1 MLLLQYHN
9 LLIQSLLQERFAP
22 DAQATAIDQII
33 SDFDNVT
40 YHVSTPETKTKILI
54 SLSVKC
60 FKDLEKYG
68 VDALLEREYG
78 SYIISPPENG
88 FDFSL
93 VVDLENLPPT
103 PEEKEELILK
113 IALLKRNAL
122 AAPFEQAFD
131 EFDHLSAEAAKNSLD
146 LSVPEDSGT
155 EVKSLHY
162 REEESIYIRASHD
175 RVTVIF
181 SILFREETDSVFGKV
196 FLQEFV
202 DARRRAIQNAPQVLY
217 SNKEPPLEIRS
228 APGLKTSDD
237 IAYVTFVLFPRHITR
252 ERRNGCISHIEIF
265 RDYFHYH
272 IKCSKA
278 YMHSRMRF
286 RVAEFLKVL
295 NRAKP
300 ETDEDKKTTASGR
313 RFGTR

>member
-9 LLIQSLLQERFAP
+9 ILIQSILQERFAP
-22 DAQATAIDQII
+22 DTQPANIDQVI

-40 YHVSTPETKTKILI
+40 YHVSTPESKTKILI
-54 SLSVKC
+54 SLSIRC

-68 VDALLEREYG
+68 ATALLKREYG
-78 SYIISPPENG
+78 EYVVQPENG
-88 FDFSL
+88 YDFSI
-93 VVDLENLPPT
+93 VVDLENLPSSQ
-103 PEEKEELILK
+103 EEKELLIQK
-113 IALLKRNAL
+113 IALLKRNAM
-122 AAPFEQAFD
+122 AAPFEKAFGQFD
-131 EFDHLSAEAAKNSLD
+131 ELAAEAAKNSLD
-146 LSVPEDSGT
+146 LSVPEDSGA
-155 EVKSLHY
+155 EVMAVHY
-162 REEESIYIRASHD
+162 REEESFFIRASHD

-181 SILFREETDSVFGKV
+181 SILFREDTDRVFGKV

-202 DARRRAIQNAPQVLY
+202 DARRRSIQNAPQVLY
-217 SNKEPPLEIRS
+217 SSKEPPLEIRN
-228 APGLKTSDD
+228 
-237 IAYVTFVLFPRHITR
+237 IAGVKEDVGYVTFVLFPRHISRDRR
-252 ERRNGCISHIEIF
+252 EGCISHIQIF

-300 ETDEDKKTTASGR
+300 EAVEEKKTASGR
-313 RFGTR
+313 RFGAR